1 MNTANERALI
11 MELNQKINEFCQKYN
26 LFAGGCCYSA
36 YLLSK
41 CLTNLGV
48 RHKIVIF
55 QDHDIINETNFSKA
69 INGDGVAHV
78 AIQVTYKFHKMY
90 IGDCTGL
97 MNWYKYTKI
106 PYKVR
111 KYPSVDPN
119 ELLEAYQNN
128 SWNCCYDPCHNLTVA
143 KAIKKIYIKYANI

>member
-11 MELNQKINEFCQKYN
+11 MELNQKINEFCQKYS

-48 RHKIVIF
+48 RHNIVIF

-69 INGDGVAHV
+69 INGNGVAHV
-78 AIQVTYKFHKMY
+78 AIQVTYKLRKMY

-97 MNWYKYTKI
+97 INYLKLTET
-106 PYKVR
+106 PYKIR
-111 KYPSVDPN
+111 KYPSVDPK

-128 SWNCCYDPCHNLTVA
+128 SWNYCYDPCHNLTVA
-143 KAIKKIYIKYANI
+143 KAIKKIYLKYANI